1 MHHFSIIKMGIRV
14 SIQSSPGQLL
24 GVYTRACRPIMDLC
38 SIEGL
43 EILHFRSKNG
53 DGREEVYVAA
63 YF

>member
-1 MHHFSIIKMGIRV
+1 MGIRV